1 LENGIVKLTRILVPA
16 LGLALLAGSAT
27 QILSA
32 QAAKKDAKSV
42 GLVPDWGQFR
52 GPHRDG
58 VSPDTDLLKE
68 WPAGGPPL
76 AWKTAGLGDGLSSV
90 SVVGNKVF
98 TMGDGTMLALDATTG
113 KILWKAPTGD
123 TTPAPQNQGGNGP
136 RCTPACD
143 GTLVY
148 GITQSGTIVCIQAA
162 SGREAWRKSMKEFG
176 GSEPGWGYSES
187 PLIDGQLLIC
197 TPGGGKGSVV
207 ALNKMNGALAWQCAG
222 VKESAQYTS
231 VVSAEINKIPQYVV
245 LTMKNLFGVSK
256 TGQLL
261 WQTDFPGSTAVCS
274 SPIVKDNVVFASC
287 GYGVGCKGV
296 QISPQGKATELYA
309 DKQLTNHHGGAILV
323 GDHIYGQWDTGLAC
337 VEIKTGKVAWR
348 GGPGKGSIA
357 VADGHIYCRTERG
370 DVSLAEV
377 STEGYK
383 EKGKFSLPSATKI
396 PSWANPVVF
405 GGKLY
410 LRDEDTLYCYDVKA
424 K

>member
-1 LENGIVKLTRILVPA
+1 
-16 LGLALLAGSAT
+16 
-27 QILSA
+27 
-32 QAAKKDAKSV
+32 
-42 GLVPDWGQFR
+42 
-52 GPHRDG
+52 
-58 VSPDTDLLKE
+58 
-68 WPAGGPPL
+68 
-76 AWKTAGLGDGLSSV
+76 
-90 SVVGNKVF
+90 
-98 TMGDGTMLALDATTG
+98 MLALDATTG

-123 TTPAPQNQGGNGP
+123 TTPAPANQGGNGP

-162 SGREAWRKSMKEFG
+162 SGKEVWRKNMKEFG

-187 PLIDGQLLIC
+187 PLLDGQVLVC

-207 ALNKMNGALAWQCAG
+207 GLNKMNGALMWQCAG
-222 VKESAQYTS
+222 IKDPPHYTS
-231 VVSAEINKIPQYVV
+231 VVMAEINKIPQYVV
-245 LTMKNLFGVSK
+245 LTISCVAGIAK

-261 WQTDFPGSTAVCS
+261 WKSEFPGKTAICS
-274 SPIVKDNVVFASC
+274 SPVVKDNFVFASC
-287 GYGVGCKGV
+287 GYGVGCKGL
-296 QISPQGKATELYA
+296 QITGAGAQFKAQEVYSDA
-309 DKQLTNHHGGAILV
+309 QIQNHHGGAILV
-323 GDHIYGQWDTGLAC
+323 NDHIYGQFDNGLAC
-337 VEIKTGKVAWR
+337 VDIKTGKVAWR
-348 GGPGKGSIA
+348 GGPGKGSLA
-357 VADGHIYCRTERG
+357 VADGHLYCRTERG